1 MLVADLSMDTGSGSG
16 HFLISMGVNV
26 LFKYTSPISRVFFQ
40 FLVATIAWLGL
51 SNPLSAAGVPVEVE
65 SVSRADLIQLV
76 PVTGTVTT
84 PRHAALSTSV
94 EGLIES
100 LHVDIGDK
108 VKRGDVL
115 VSLDDELAQLEL
127 QGVRAAVK
135 EAEEELADA
144 QRRYREAQRLIDQ
157 KNISQSVYDDR
168 KAAVR
173 IQQATLERRQ
183 AEAAHQ
189 QGMVERH
196 QVKAPFDGVIS
207 EREVAEGEWA
217 TPGSPLLILVD
228 SQQLFIDF
236 AVSQEYFPQLTQETP
251 VQVQLP
257 GRSEQRFQGQ
267 ITSIVPV
274 SDRGARTFIVRAQL
288 REQAAVTPGMSAK
301 GSLAVNSGEQG
312 IVVSRDAITRHPNG
326 RITVWLVEESPDG
339 QWLARETPVKLGN
352 QFGQRVEIRS
362 GLKGG
367 EKVVVRGNNTLQDGQ
382 QVAIQSSSQ
391 FSQTD

>member
-1 MLVADLSMDTGSGSG
+1 M
-16 HFLISMGVNV
+16 FN
-26 LFKYTSPISRVFFQ
+26 YTSPISSACFR

-51 SNPLSAAGVPVEVE
+51 VNPLSAAGVPVEVE
-65 SVSRADLIQLV
+65 PVRRADLIQLV

-84 PRHAALSTSV
+84 PRYASLSTSV
-94 EGLIES
+94 EGLIEA
-100 LHVDIGDK
+100 LHVDIGDQ
-108 VKRGDVL
+108 VKQGDVL

-127 QGVRAAVK
+127 QGARAAVR

-144 QRRYREAQRLIDQ
+144 QRRYREAQRLIQ
-157 KNISQSVYDDR
+157 QNNISQSVYDER
-168 KAAVR
+168 EAAVR
-173 IQQATLERRQ
+173 ISQAALERRQ

-189 QGMVERH
+189 QATVARY
-196 QVKAPFDGVIS
+196 QVKAPFAGVIS

-217 TPGSPLLILVD
+217 TPGAPLLVLVD

-274 SDRGARTFIVRAQL
+274 SDRSARTFIVRARL
-288 REQAAVTPGMSAK
+288 NEPAAVTPGMSAK
-301 GSLAVNSGEQG
+301 GSLAVNSGEEG

-326 RITVWLVEESPDG
+326 RISVWLVEKSEDG
-339 QWLARETPVKLGN
+339 QWLARETPVELGQ
-352 QFGQRVEIRS
+352 QFGQRVEVRS

-382 QVAIQSSSQ
+382 QVAIQSSSRAPVEQ
-391 FSQTD
+391 PSQASAQSD

>member
-1 MLVADLSMDTGSGSG
+1 M
-16 HFLISMGVNV
+16 
-26 LFKYTSPISRVFFQ
+26 
-40 FLVATIAWLGL
+40 VATIAWLGL
-51 SNPLSAAGVPVEVE
+51 VNPLSAAGVPVEVE
-65 SVSRADLIQLV
+65 PVRRADLIQLV

-84 PRHAALSTSV
+84 PRYASLSTSV
-94 EGLIES
+94 EGLIEA
-100 LHVDIGDK
+100 LHVDIGDQ
-108 VKRGDVL
+108 VKQGDVL

-127 QGVRAAVK
+127 QGARAAVR

-144 QRRYREAQRLIDQ
+144 QRRYREAQRLIQ
-157 KNISQSVYDDR
+157 QNNISQSVYDER
-168 KAAVR
+168 EAAVR
-173 IQQATLERRQ
+173 ISQAALERRQ

-189 QGMVERH
+189 QATVARY
-196 QVKAPFDGVIS
+196 QVKAPFAGVIS

-217 TPGSPLLILVD
+217 TPGAPLLVLVD

-274 SDRGARTFIVRAQL
+274 SDRSARTFIVRARL
-288 REQAAVTPGMSAK
+288 NEPAAVTPGMSAK
-301 GSLAVNSGEQG
+301 GSLAVNSGEEG

-326 RITVWLVEESPDG
+326 RISVWLVEKSEDG
-339 QWLARETPVKLGN
+339 QWLARETPVKLGQ
-352 QFGQRVEIRS
+352 QFGQQVEVRS

-382 QVAIQSSSQ
+382 QVAIQSSSKAPVEPPAQ
-391 FSQTD
+391 ASAQTD